1 MLERMTNHYWSEGR
15 LRPVSLRPK
24 GTTWEHRY
32 VRSDSLLPYVSIV
45 LGKELP
51 DEVLKWIVSELKQ
64 PGPFLTPYGLAT
76 EKTTSPYY
84 EPAGYWRGPVW
95 APSTML
101 IVDGLGRIGET
112 GLAREIAQRFCQ
124 TAASHGMA
132 ENFDALTGEALEDPA
147 FTWTSSVYM
156 ILAHEYI

>member
-64 PGPFLTPYGLAT
+64 PGPFLTPHGLAT
-76 EKTTSPYY
+76 EKPDLPEKLPNVSAKPRRAT
-84 EPAGYWRGPVW
+84 VW
-95 APSTML
+95 QKTLML
-101 IVDGLGRIGET
+101 LQVKL
-112 GLAREIAQRFCQ
+112 
-124 TAASHGMA
+124 
-132 ENFDALTGEALEDPA
+132 
-147 FTWTSSVYM
+147 
-156 ILAHEYI
+156 